1 MKLEVSVV
9 IPTHN
14 PRKEYLARTLEAFKK
29 QTLAPE
35 KWEVLI
41 VDNKSEEPVS
51 DLLGLGLG
59 LRLRLG
65 KAESDPPSHKA
76 SEGLKRKAEKTPSA
90 ISDLPSAPSV
100 RVVREDKLG
109 LTHARVRGFQ
119 EAQGEIVVLVDDDN
133 VLKPDYLE
141 RAVEILGKNP
151 ELGAIGGKALPEFEI
166 EPPEWLRGRSSG
178 LGLRDLGD
186 SKIVYPDIKRQ
197 LVEGGKNP
205 ICDLR
210 STIYPERTCR
220 TRG

>member
-1 MKLEVSVV
+1 MSLELSVI

-14 PRKEYLARTLEAFKK
+14 PRRDYLARMLEALAG

-90 ISDLPSAPSV
+90 ISDLPSTPSV
-100 RVVREDKLG
+100 RVVREEKLG

-119 EAQGEIVVLVDDDN
+119 EAQGRIVVMVDDDN
-133 VLKPDYLE
+133 VLKADYLE
-141 RAVEILGKNP
+141 RAVEILEKNP
-151 ELGAIGGKALPEFEI
+151 QLGAIGGKALPEFEI
-166 EPPEWLRGRSSG
+166 EPPEWLKGRPKG
-178 LGLRDLGD
+178 LGLRDLG
-186 SKIVYPDIKRQ
+186 
-197 LVEGGKNP
+197 NA
-205 ICDLR
+205 
-210 STIYPERTCR
+210 
-220 TRG
+220 